1 MQNEEGAMIRTVL
14 ALRPKPGLTGAVVEL
29 FASEG
34 IIERALS
41 VEGCHRVE
49 IWSGTDEVLVMGTWA
64 DSRAYQAWLAHPE
77 RNASNEALNALLDQP
92 ISTTS
97 RGGSYTLALSGGRLA
112 EHAS

>member
-92 ISTTS
+92 ISATS
-97 RGGSYTLALSGGRLA
+97 RGGSYTLALFGGRLA
-112 EHAS
+112 EDAS